1 METYLNKLT
10 VIELRKRSK
19 IIGRDRIKK
28 DERIQQILEQK
39 EDIPHY
45 YEEA

>member
-1 METYLNKLT
+1 METSLNQLT

-19 IIGRDRIKK
+19 IIDRHRMKK